1 MNCPNVSDGSE
12 SEDRDAVASRP
23 TRNVY
28 YVSDGTAI
36 TAQTVGRSLLTQFES
51 SYDFHDAI
59 VPFIDNEEKA
69 RGVTECLIRDA
80 NNHGSP
86 PIVFSTFV
94 SESLDRIVRSAPGI
108 HIPVF
113 HEFLPRLEQELGMQ
127 AKHTRGLAHGATNFA
142 HYMRRIDAMN
152 FALLHDDGLS
162 TEGYAKCELILIGVS
177 RVGKT
182 PTSLYLALQ
191 HGIFVANYPLSSE
204 DLAHQTLPS
213 LLRPYRNKLFGLTIS
228 SERLQKI
235 RQTRRPDTDY
245 SSRRRVQGEVTAAEG
260 LMRLNGI
267 PFLDT
272 TQRSV
277 EEIASTILQNMFP
290 PNAK

>member
-1 MNCPNVSDGSE
+1 MSHLDNSE
-12 SEDRDAVASRP
+12 SEDRATAPLKPSRS
-23 TRNVY
+23 VY

-51 SYDFHDAI
+51 GYDFHDAL

-69 RGVTECLIRDA
+69 RDVTERLIRDA
-80 NNHGSP
+80 KNHGSL

-94 SESLDRIVRSAPGI
+94 SETLDRIVRSAPGV
-108 HIPVF
+108 HIAVF

-127 AKHTRGLAHGATNFA
+127 ARHTRGLAHGATNFA

-191 HGIFVANYPLSSE
+191 HGIFVANYPLSAE
-204 DLAHQTLPS
+204 DLIHQTLPS
-213 LLRPYRNKLFGLTIS
+213 LLRPYRHKLFGLTIS
-228 SERLQKI
+228 PERLQSI
-235 RQTRRPDTDY
+235 RQIRRPDTDY
-245 SSRRRVQGEVTAAEG
+245 SSVRRVQSEVTAAEG
-260 LMRLNGI
+260 LMRLSGI

-277 EEIASTILQNMFP
+277 EEIASTILQHML
-290 PNAK
+290 AQKAT